1 MKFEICT
8 HTTHLLKTVVALPWT
23 RNLLATSQLR
33 PCTKLVEWL
42 QESTSKSSSNRVG
55 STGNVGWRF
64 TCEASVSLTQ
74 WTPRESTTAFAQIL
88 DAKFSGNKR
97 PGTGPTPKENAS
109 AYQHQ
114 NNHPNFITVL
124 WIPSCA
130 TFSWIHR
137 DCHCIPCL
145 RNWPSRV
152 SCVPVCPSLMMQLLC
167 LHHNHT
173 LTIKNMT
180 RLMDVMQDTGGTGP
194 IKTFSSWRPFHLN
207 NWSAGTAGTV
217 SNCKFMLCH
226 LPWYHPI
233 EVKLGTVDCW
243 TILIVCNSKWKIQ
256 HNIGKL
262 MVCVTTILHN
272 SISRLSPIPCR
283 IVNQRK
289 ASYEG

>member
-42 QESTSKSSSNRVG
+42 QESTSKSSSNWVG

-137 DCHCIPCL
+137 L
-145 RNWPSRV
+145 
-152 SCVPVCPSLMMQLLC
+152 SLYTMPEK
-167 LHHNHT
+167 
-173 LTIKNMT
+173 LTIKSFSCPCLSIIDDAT
-180 RLMDVMQDTGGTGP
+180 AVPASQPHTHHQEHD
-194 IKTFSSWRPFHLN
+194 KTDGCNARYGRDRAHQN
-207 NWSAGTAGTV
+207 
-217 SNCKFMLCH
+217 
-226 LPWYHPI
+226 
-233 EVKLGTVDCW
+233 
-243 TILIVCNSKWKIQ
+243 ILIMKAISSEQLICWNSW
-256 HNIGKL
+256 
-262 MVCVTTILHN
+262 N
-272 SISRLSPIPCR
+272 S
-283 IVNQRK
+283 
-289 ASYEG
+289 